1 MLKRKIVC
9 VRVRADQPFFSGG
22 FRLFRR
28 RRENVCACECRK
40 FVCVFHQF
48 TVLFDKNGRKY
59 GRNSIQ
65 ENIRMKI

>member
-40 FVCVFHQF
+40 FVCVCFINSLSCLTRMEENMEEIQF
-48 TVLFDKNGRKY
+48 K
-59 GRNSIQ
+59 
-65 ENIRMKI
+65 KISE